1 MKSQRETDHS
11 FPADVLV
18 SSGSPAR
25 SRGEDDDS
33 GRLQRAIDATPGG
46 VVAIG
51 AGIYE
56 LAAPLRICN
65 GCSLLLHKA
74 AILRAVREMD
84 FLVTYDGARVVADDY
99 HYEPGRMPTDMN
111 PFIVG
116 GVFDGNGLASCI
128 CLNNYHHFT
137 MRDLVCLNGR
147 RYGLRVGET
156 GHGYEL
162 IAGNLY
168 CRTTMS
174 GLAGNV
180 GISSTEGDS
189 HYTDCIVV
197 DYTVGM
203 EMLGGGSNRLT
214 RCHVWGGPVPPI
226 RPGEPPEMLKDS
238 ICYRLKSADVLLRD
252 CYADTGKTGYLVDTD
267 ARLCSCSYYNNWK
280 FGLDDVTCIRH
291 VGGRLLVSEGYFT
304 QTSPKATLYDGDPS
318 TAIFGDNLINGKTLA
333 WPKLPRLRARGE
345 RQSRGVRSE

>member
-1 MKSQRETDHS
+1 MKSQRESIHP

-18 SSGSPAR
+18 SSGSPTR
-25 SRGEDDDS
+25 RRGEKDDV
-33 GRLQRAIDATPGG
+33 GRLQRAINATPGG
-46 VVAIG
+46 VVGIG
-51 AGIYE
+51 SGVYE
-56 LAAPLRICN
+56 LAMPLRIRN
-65 GCSLLLHKA
+65 GCSLLLHKS

-84 FLVTYDGARVVADDY
+84 FLVVYDGATVVADDY
-99 HYEPGRMPTDMN
+99 HYEPGRMPCDMN

-128 CLNNYHHFT
+128 GLNNYHHFT
-137 MRDLVCLNGR
+137 MRDLTCLNGR
-147 RYGLRVGET
+147 RYGLRLGET

-189 HYTDCIVV
+189 HYTDCVVV

-214 RCHVWGGPVPPI
+214 RCHVWGGPVPPA

-238 ICYRLKSADVLLRD
+238 ICYRLKSPDVLLRD
-252 CYADTGKTGYLVDTD
+252 CYADTGKTGFLVDADT
-267 ARLCSCSYYNNWK
+267 RLCGCSYYNNWK

-291 VGGRLLVSEGYFT
+291 GGGKLLVSEGCFT
-304 QTSPKATLYDGDPS
+304 QTSPRATLYEGDPS
-318 TAIFGDNLINGKTLA
+318 AAVFVENMINGKTLA
-333 WPKLPRLRARGE
+333 LPKSAPARARGKGK
-345 RQSRGVRSE
+345 RCVDQPT